1 MSLKNRQKRE
11 SKLPLVWIALFL
23 SALPAAGGSCEELYT
38 LDESKMISLAVQNST
53 ELEIAELNLLAATRI
68 YKLGVR
74 EWIPEL
80 NISFGNDDSVII
92 GNPDTRTKRLA
103 FTITQPVYNG
113 GRSAAARKLQAYELN
128 LQGRGLARGK
138 EDLAD
143 NVRSLY
149 FNTLVSEEQAR
160 LRRETLTLIEEQ
172 FIISKT
178 EAEMGMITSLDLI
191 ETELELKNYK
201 IALMETE
208 LAIKKHYFQIKQAL
222 SLPPDAEVHLQG
234 EIGSLYSRKGYVL
247 DPESLTAF
255 AKERN
260 DSVQDFE
267 FQLEQLQ
274 HQIRVRRFD
283 FIPAIDVSGSFFIQG
298 DSFPLQEPGFSI
310 KINFSIPN
318 PLFPVK
324 ATISAGSR
332 TRNQT
337 DRGYSAQTPVADDVS
352 CAATRKTRIL
362 ELRAKQ
368 IEYAALLDTLGFEMY
383 MAVEAY
389 NAKQEKSRIERES
402 LDLLKHRLTILEEQ
416 LHLGQVRRLEYLEA
430 RIELADR
437 EIAVLQHIL
446 GLIQSERGIEKLAGM
461 KSGELQIYAAQS
473 NGIGGGI

>member
-1 MSLKNRQKRE
+1 MSSISRQRKE
-11 SKLPLVWIALFL
+11 NKLPLVWIALIL
-23 SALPAAGGSCEELYT
+23 PILPAVSISCEELYN
-38 LDESKMISLAVQNST
+38 LDETEMINLAIQNSSD
-53 ELEIAELNLLAATRI
+53 LEIAELNLLAATRI
-68 YKLGVR
+68 YKLGLR
-74 EWIPEL
+74 EWLPAL

-128 LQGRGLARGK
+128 LQGRGLSRGK

-143 NVRSLY
+143 NVRTLY
-149 FNTLVSEEQAR
+149 FHTLVSEEQAR

-178 EAEMGMITSLDLI
+178 EAEMGMITNLDLI

-201 IALMETE
+201 IAQMETE
-208 LAIKKHYFQIKQAL
+208 LAIKKLYFQIKQVL
-222 SLPPDAEVHLQG
+222 SLPPDTEVHLGG
-234 EIGSLYSRKGYVL
+234 EIGSLYSRTGYVL
-247 DPESLTAF
+247 DPESLTMF

-274 HQIRVRRFD
+274 QQIRVQRFD

-310 KINFSIPN
+310 KVNFSIPN
-318 PLFPVK
+318 PLFPFK
-324 ATISAGSR
+324 ATVSAGSR

-337 DRGYSAQTPVADDVS
+337 DRGYSAQTPVAADVS
-352 CAATRKTRIL
+352 YAANRKTRML

-368 IEYAALLDTLGFEMY
+368 IEYAAFIDTLGFEMH
-383 MAVEAY
+383 MAVETY
-389 NAKQEKSRIERES
+389 NAKLEKSRIERES
-402 LDLLKHRLTILEEQ
+402 LDLYKHRLTILKEQ
-416 LHLGQVRRLEYLEA
+416 LRLGQLRRLEYLEA

-437 EIAVLQHIL
+437 ETAVLQHIL
-446 GLIQSERGIEKLAGM
+446 DLIQSERDIEKLAGM
-461 KSGELQIYAAQS
+461 KPGELQIYASQTEE
-473 NGIGGGI
+473 I